1 MLASVFVIVS
11 VPMDIWVE
19 LWDVIVIVDDIVGV
33 AVTVDG
39 ISVSLTMTVSVLT
52 KWKYENEEK
61 KNIIIFCF

>member
-11 VPMDIWVE
+11 VPIDIWVE

-33 AVTVDG
+33 SVTVDG